1 VFDDCDIADFRLS
14 EVLPNNAESE
24 RDISNSCTDA
34 MQLGRMIARMIDGP
48 LDQQEGE
55 SVSNE
60 PTAAYIM
67 SNTSQWSDTELV
79 RRSARLL
86 CQCVGAL
93 LQNEGLRIPS
103 EYFLRVVP
111 LAKRVDSP

>member
-24 RDISNSCTDA
+24 REISNACTDA
-34 MQLGRMIARMIDGP
+34 MQLARMIARMIDGP
-48 LDQQEGE
+48 LHQQEGE